1 MYPILF
7 NYKLITIGSY
17 GLLLGLAF
25 YLSFLLLERE
35 FTVKK
40 IDPEL
45 AYKLLIV
52 IIPSAIIGAKLF
64 HVFENFSEFLSS
76 PSDMIFSGAGLS
88 VYGGFVLSFISAM
101 FVIKKNNEGILNIF
115 DTTSPAMALGYAI
128 GRLGCHASGD
138 GCYGLPTESIFG
150 MAYPNG
156 IVPITV
162 NVFPTPLFESFAS
175 LIFFLVLMRLRK
187 NEMKTGTLFFIYLIM
202 NGFARFTI
210 EFIRLNPVTSLGLTQ
225 AQIVALCFI
234 TAGIGGLV
242 FINKKGSGINH
253 NAA

>member
-25 YLSFLLLERE
+25 YISFLLLERE
-35 FTVKK
+35 FTLKE

-45 AYKLLIV
+45 AYKLLII
-52 IIPSAIIGAKLF
+52 IIPSAIIGAKIF
-64 HVFENFSEFLSS
+64 HIFENFEEFISA
-76 PSDMIFSGAGLS
+76 PSAMIFSGAGLS
-88 VYGGFVLSFISAM
+88 VYGGFVLSFIASIV
-101 FVIKKNNEGILNIF
+101 VIKKNNEGVLKIF
-115 DTTSPAMALGYAI
+115 DTTSPSMALGYAI

-138 GCYGLPTESIFG
+138 GCYGIPTDSFFG

-162 NVFPTPLFESFAS
+162 NVFPAPLFESFAS
-175 LIFFLVLMRLRK
+175 LIFFLILMRLRK
-187 NEMKTGTLFFIYLIM
+187 SGFKTGTLFFTYLIM
-202 NGFARFTI
+202 NGLARFSI
-210 EFIRLNPVTSLGLTQ
+210 EFIRLNPVTTIGLTQ
-225 AQIVALCFI
+225 AQIIAICFI
-234 TAGIGGLV
+234 FCGIAGFIY
-242 FINKKGSGINH
+242 INKKSPVLKQ

>member
-1 MYPILF
+1 M
-7 NYKLITIGSY
+7 
-17 GLLLGLAF
+17 
-25 YLSFLLLERE
+25 
-35 FTVKK
+35 KK

-64 HVFENFSEFLSS
+64 HIFENFGEFLSA
-76 PSDMIFSGAGLS
+76 PSAMIFSGAGLS

-101 FVIKKNNEGILNIF
+101 FVIKMNNERILNIF
-115 DTTSPAMALGYAI
+115 DITSPAMALGYAI

-138 GCYGLPTESIFG
+138 GCYGLPTDSILG

-175 LIFFLVLMRLRK
+175 LIFFLILMRLRK
-187 NEMKTGTLFFIYLIM
+187 IEMKTGTLFFIYLIM
-202 NGFARFTI
+202 NGFARFTV
-210 EFIRLNPVTSLGLTQ
+210 EFIRLNPVAAFGLTQ
-225 AQIVALCFI
+225 AQIVAICFI
-234 TAGIGGLV
+234 TAGIGGLI
-242 FINKKGSGINH
+242 FINRSGSGIKH

>member
-25 YLSFLLLERE
+25 YISFLFLERE
-35 FTVKK
+35 FTLKK

-52 IIPSAIIGAKLF
+52 VIPSAIIGAKLF
-64 HVFENFSEFLSS
+64 HIFENFSEFLSA
-76 PSDMIFSGAGLS
+76 PSAMIFSGAGLS
-88 VYGGFVLSFISAM
+88 VYGGFILSFISAM
-101 FVIKKNNEGILNIF
+101 VVIKKNNEGILKIF
-115 DTTSPAMALGYAI
+115 DATSPAMALGYAI

-138 GCYGLPTESIFG
+138 GCYGIPTDSFLG

-175 LIFFLVLMRLRK
+175 LIFFLILMRLRK
-187 NEMKTGTLFFIYLIM
+187 KEMKTGILFFIYLIM
-202 NGFARFTI
+202 NGAARFSI
-210 EFIRLNPVTSLGLTQ
+210 EFIRLNPVTSIGLTQ
-225 AQIVALCFI
+225 AQIVAICFI
-234 TAGIGGLV
+234 TTGIAGLIIV
-242 FINKKGSGINH
+242 NKKDFT

>member
-25 YLSFLLLERE
+25 YISFLFLERE
-35 FTVKK
+35 FTLKK

-64 HVFENFSEFLSS
+64 HIFENFSEFLSA
-76 PSDMIFSGAGLS
+76 PSAMIFSGAGLS
-88 VYGGFVLSFISAM
+88 VYGGFILSFISAM
-101 FVIKKNNEGILNIF
+101 VVIKKNNEGILKIF
-115 DTTSPAMALGYAI
+115 DATSPAMALGYAI

-138 GCYGLPTESIFG
+138 GCYGIPTDSFLG

-175 LIFFLVLMRLRK
+175 LIFFLILMRLRK
-187 NEMKTGTLFFIYLIM
+187 KEMKTGILFFIYLMM
-202 NGFARFTI
+202 NGLARFTI
-210 EFIRLNPVTSLGLTQ
+210 EFIRLNPVTSIGLTQ
-225 AQIVALCFI
+225 AQIVAICFI
-234 TAGIGGLV
+234 TTGIAGLIIV
-242 FINKKGSGINH
+242 NKKNFT